1 MLYVL
6 FLYFQSI
13 FQYFQGF
20 LPYAE
25 LQAKKEA
32 EVKALKELAEKAEKE
47 RIEVEKLAKAP
58 IKKQMS
64 AWVNSFELPTTK
76 IQNEK
81 VDLIK
86 QKFEAFKN
94 WSLKEIEGL

>member
-1 MLYVL
+1 MYSTHWT
-6 FLYFQSI
+6 FSYIIFI
-13 FQYFQGF
+13 FQ
-20 LPYAE
+20 PRE
-25 LQAKKEA
+25 E
-32 EVKALKELAEKAEKE
+32 AEKAEKE